1 MRVISGAKTKIFS
14 QNDFTNQ
21 FFELYLNSGTV
32 INQKQKTRT
41 NNMIS
46 SKAQNLLNLLDECE
60 QEYEQLLENQRNEF
74 LKTKES
80 LSQFFKKS
88 EEIQSTLGSQEE
100 KIAKKRIQ
108 KTTAEKPQSAP
119 RKKRD
124 GISLKEAILE
134 VLGRSENKDGL
145 TSKAIAEIIDSEKIW
160 QTNGALGTQVG
171 TNLHTLKNSGKVARE
186 GKLYMIP

>member
-1 MRVISGAKTKIFS
+1 
-14 QNDFTNQ
+14 
-21 FFELYLNSGTV
+21 
-32 INQKQKTRT
+32 
-41 NNMIS
+41 MIS

-100 KIAKKRIQ
+100 KIAKKRTQ
-108 KTTAEKPQSAP
+108 KATAEKPQSAP